1 VSFPHRFKGFPFS
14 HRVGRGT
21 RERKTQSLGKP
32 PRARARA
39 CDEELQ
45 SRKKSSEE
53 SG

>member
-1 VSFPHRFKGFPFS
+1 VSFPHRLKAFPFS

-21 RERKTQSLGKP
+21 RERETQERREATP
-32 PRARARA
+32 RA